1 MHFDDLVAYQY
12 KQPFVL
18 DQVRCVGWLDASHPF
33 TTGRAPLGLVER
45 LTNLAQKR
53 TDDFD
58 IHVNVIRGTHPCN
71 LCGRKMEMDAT
82 SGKQLDLGAS
92 ELWIPCSSGWF
103 ASPSLV
109 IHYIDKH
116 SYLPPAE
123 FTEAVFAF
131 DTSSPYLGQD
141 VYDRLIRSKPYKS
154 LF

>member
-1 MHFDDLVAYQY
+1 MQFDDLVAYQY
-12 KQPFVL
+12 KLPFVL

-33 TTGRAPLGLVER
+33 PTGRAPLRLVER
-45 LTNLAQKR
+45 LTNLAQLR
-53 TDDFD
+53 TDDFK
-58 IHVNVIRGTHPCN
+58 IHVRVMRGIHPCN
-71 LCGRKMEMDAT
+71 LCGRRVEIGEL
-82 SGKQLDLGAS
+82 GKQQDLGSS

-123 FTEAVFAF
+123 FSEAVFAF

-154 LF
+154 QI